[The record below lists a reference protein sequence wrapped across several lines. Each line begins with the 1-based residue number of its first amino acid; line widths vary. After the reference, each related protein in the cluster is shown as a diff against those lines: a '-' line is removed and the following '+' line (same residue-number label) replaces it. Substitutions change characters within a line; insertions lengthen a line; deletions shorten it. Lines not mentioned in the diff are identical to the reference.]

1 MALRSELQSMASAA
15 CSCNWGIITD
25 LARATWY
32 RWGRMDTC
40 LVTRM
45 FELSADVQGR
55 NYNYCCP
62 RQKKVRAAR
71 WRLVIQ
77 CWLMRCDSESD
88 STVITEQVC
97 FLHNKSFTLISSE
110 LLLSPNILKNVF
122 FLINREKEDRIQKII
137 SFHFVFEEWL
147 FGQCIKEM
155 LTPAELYS
163 GVEESAS
170 RRNKG
175 NRKARMG
182 NLQFIQESKPG
193 NESKYSY

>member
-1 MALRSELQSMASAA
+1 MNLLTSVSEDSSHRASLEFLIKTSGFCFSCCWGCLMSKVVYMALRSELQSMPSAA
-15 CSCNWGIITD
+15 CGCNWGIITD

-45 FELSADVQGR
+45 FELPADVQGR

-110 LLLSPNILKNVF
+110 LLLSPNTLKNVF
-122 FLINREKEDRIQKII
+122 FFNQQRKGRSHSENYII
-137 SFHFVFEEWL
+137 SF
-147 FGQCIKEM
+147 CIW
-155 LTPAELYS
+155 
-163 GVEESAS
+163 
-170 RRNKG
+170 
-175 NRKARMG
+175 RMT
-182 NLQFIQESKPG
+182 FWTMH
-193 NESKYSY
+193 